1 MSRIIYVNGAYVPEE
16 EAKISVFDRGFLFAD
31 GIYEVSAVVD
41 GKLVD
46 NDAHMARLSR
56 SLKMINVPAP
66 LSDEDIITMQK
77 ELIKRN
83 NLTEGVVYMQITRGA
98 ADRDFVYNADMKPT
112 LIAFTQVKKLIGSAS
127 QQNGIAIH
135 VVDDIRWQRRDIKTV
150 MLLAQVIAKQEAAA
164 NGCQDAWMQEDG
176 FITEGASSSAFI
188 ITADDVLIVR
198 PNSNA
203 ILPGCTRLAML
214 KIAEENKLKMEER
227 RFTLEEAFQ
236 AKEAFQTSASG
247 FVTPV
252 VKIAG
257 KTIADGKPGTI
268 TRSLQ
273 DKYIELAKA
282 SA

>member
-1 MSRIIYVNGAYVPEE
+1 MSRIVYVNGAYVPEE
-16 EAKISVFDRGFLFAD
+16 EAKISVFDRGFVFAD
-31 GIYEVSAVVD
+31 GIYEVSAVID

-56 SLKMINVPAP
+56 SLKMIDVPAP
-66 LSDEDIITMQK
+66 LSDDEIIAMQR
-77 ELIKRN
+77 ELIKLN
-83 NLTEGVVYMQITRGA
+83 NITEGVVYMQITRGA
-98 ADRDFVYNADMKPT
+98 ADRDFVYSSDMKPT
-112 LIAFTQVKKLIGSAS
+112 LVAYTQVKKLIGSAS

-150 MLLAQVIAKQEAAA
+150 MLLAQVIAKQEATAH
-164 NGCQDAWMQEDG
+164 GCQDAWMQEDG
-176 FITEGASSSAFI
+176 YITEGASSSAFI
-188 ITADDVLIVR
+188 ITADDTLIVR

-214 KIAEENKLKMEER
+214 KIAEKQSLKMEER
-227 RFTLEEAFQ
+227 LFTLEEAFN

-257 KTIADGKPGTI
+257 KVIADGKPGAI

-273 DKYIELAKA
+273 EKYEELARA

>member
-1 MSRIIYVNGAYVPEE
+1 MSRIVYVNGAYVPEE
-16 EAKISVFDRGFLFAD
+16 EANISVFDRGFLFAD

-66 LSDEDIITMQK
+66 LSDEDIIAMQK

-98 ADRDFVYNADMKPT
+98 ADRDFVYSADMKPT
-112 LIAFTQVKKLIGSAS
+112 LVAFTQVKKLIGSAS
-127 QQNGIAIH
+127 QQNGIAVH
-135 VVDDIRWQRRDIKTV
+135 VLEDIRWQRRDIKTV
-150 MLLAQVIAKQEAAA
+150 MLLAQVIAKQEATA

-176 FITEGASSSAFI
+176 YITEGASSSAFI

-214 KIAEENKLKMEER
+214 KIAEENNLKIEER
-227 RFTLEEAFQ
+227 RFTLEEAIN

-257 KTIADGKPGTI
+257 KTIADGKPGAN

>member
-46 NDAHMARLSR
+46 NDAHLARLSR

-257 KTIADGKPGTI
+257 KTIADGKPGAI

>member
-1 MSRIIYVNGAYVPEE
+1 MSRIVYVNGAYVPEE
-16 EAKISVFDRGFLFAD
+16 EAKISIFDRGFVFAD
-31 GIYEVSAVVD
+31 GIYEVSAVID

-56 SLKMINVPAP
+56 SLKMIDVPAP
-66 LSDEDIITMQK
+66 LSDDEIIAMQK
-77 ELIKRN
+77 ELIKLN
-83 NLTEGVVYMQITRGA
+83 NLTEGVVYMQVTRGA
-98 ADRDFVYNADMKPT
+98 ADRDFVYTSVMKPT
-112 LIAFTQVKKLIGSAS
+112 LVAFTQVKKLIGSAS
-127 QQNGIAIH
+127 QQNGIAVH
-135 VVDDIRWQRRDIKTV
+135 VVDDIRWERRDIKTV
-150 MLLAQVIAKQEAAA
+150 MLLAQVIAKQEATAH
-164 NGCQDAWMQEDG
+164 GCQDAWMQEDG
-176 FITEGASSSAFI
+176 YITEGASSSAFI
-188 ITADDVLIVR
+188 ITADNTMIVR

-214 KIAEENKLKMEER
+214 KIAEEQSLKMEER
-227 RFTLEEAFQ
+227 RFTLEEAKN

-257 KTIADGKPGTI
+257 TVIADGKPGAI

-273 DKYIELAKA
+273 DKYVELAKA

>member
-1 MSRIIYVNGAYVPEE
+1 MSRIVYVNGNYVPEE
-16 EAKISVFDRGFLFAD
+16 EANISVFDRGFVFAD

-46 NDAHMARLSR
+46 NDAHMARLAR
-56 SLKMINVPAP
+56 SLKMIDIPAP
-66 LSDEDIITMQK
+66 LSDNDIIAMQK

-98 ADRDFVYNADMKPT
+98 ADRDFFYNGDMKPS
-112 LIAFTQVKKLIGSAS
+112 LVAFTQVKNLTTSKS
-127 QQNGIAIH
+127 QLEGIAVH
-135 VVDDIRWQRRDIKTV
+135 VVEDIRWQRRDIKTV
-150 MLLAQVIAKQEAAA
+150 MLLAQVLAKQEATAH
-164 NGCQDAWMQEDG
+164 GCQDAWMQEDG

-188 ITADDVLIVR
+188 ITEDGVLIVR

-203 ILPGCTRLAML
+203 ILPGCTRIAML
-214 KIAEENKLKMEER
+214 KIAEEQNLKIEER
-227 RFTLEEAFQ
+227 RFTLDEAIK

-252 VKIAG
+252 VKLAG
-257 KTIADGKPGTI
+257 HVIADGKPGAI

-273 DKYIELAKA
+273 EKYIELARA

>member
-1 MSRIIYVNGAYVPEE
+1 MSRIVYVNGTYVTEE
-16 EAKISVFDRGFLFAD
+16 EAKISVFDRGFVFAD
-31 GIYEVSAVVD
+31 GIYEVSSVID
-41 GKLVD
+41 GKLID

-56 SLKMINVPAP
+56 SLKMIDVPAP
-66 LSDEDIITMQK
+66 LSDDEIIAMQR

-83 NLTEGVVYMQITRGA
+83 NLIEGVVYMQITRGA
-98 ADRDFVYNADMKPT
+98 ADRDFLYSADMKPS
-112 LIAFTQVKKLIGSAS
+112 LVAFTQVKKLIGSAS

-150 MLLAQVIAKQEAAA
+150 MLLAQVIAKQEANAH
-164 NGCQDAWMQEDG
+164 GCQDAWLQEDG
-176 FITEGASSSAFI
+176 YITEGASSSAFI
-188 ITADDVLIVR
+188 ITADNSLIVR

-214 KIAEENKLKMEER
+214 VIAEEQNLTIENR
-227 RFTLEEAFQ
+227 CFTLEEALK

-257 KTIADGKPGTI
+257 TVIADGVPGAI

-273 DKYIELAKA
+273 EKYIALAKS

>member
-1 MSRIIYVNGAYVPEE
+1 MSRIVYVNGAYVPEE
-16 EAKISVFDRGFLFAD
+16 EAKISVFDRGFVFAD
-31 GIYEVSAVVD
+31 GIYEVSAVID

-56 SLKMINVPAP
+56 SLKMIDVPAP
-66 LSDEDIITMQK
+66 MSDDEIITMQK

-98 ADRDFVYNADMKPT
+98 ADRDFVYTSDMKPS
-112 LIAFTQVKKLIGSAS
+112 LVAFTQVKKLIGSAA
-127 QQNGIAIH
+127 QQNGIAVH

-150 MLLAQVIAKQEAAA
+150 MLLAQVLAKQEATAH
-164 NGCQDAWMQEDG
+164 GCQDAWMQEDG
-176 FITEGASSSAFI
+176 YITEGASSSAFI
-188 ITADDVLIVR
+188 ITADNVMIVR

-214 KIAEENKLKMEER
+214 KIAEEQNLKMEER
-227 RFTLEEAFQ
+227 RFTLEEAIN

-252 VKIAG
+252 VKLAG
-257 KTIADGKPGTI
+257 KTIADGKPGAI

-273 DKYIELAKA
+273 EKYVELAKA
-282 SA
+282 GA